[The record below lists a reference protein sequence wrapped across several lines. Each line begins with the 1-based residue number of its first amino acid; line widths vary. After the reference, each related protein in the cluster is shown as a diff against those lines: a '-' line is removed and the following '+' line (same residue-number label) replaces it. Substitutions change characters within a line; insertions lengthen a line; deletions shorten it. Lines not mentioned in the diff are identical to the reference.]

1 MSPAESPVPQSIHKW
16 TEKHMSSKVKRH
28 YGSIRLLRVLKK
40 MANRNVAEKCEI
52 EWLGYKMAVLFN
64 VDKCK
69 ITHTE
74 KNQTFYTHIY
84 INKRSWDYYYH
95 LRMKCWHYNRQF
107 KKKMSALCLTVTK
120 KANCMLWIIRK
131 RTKNKPEN
139 ITMPPYNLVCTLPF

>member
-1 MSPAESPVPQSIHKW
+1 
-16 TEKHMSSKVKRH
+16 
-28 YGSIRLLRVLKK
+28 

-52 EWLGYKMAVLFN
+52 EWLGCKMAMLFN

-120 KANCMLWIIRK
+120 KKQI
-131 RTKNKPEN
+131 
-139 ITMPPYNLVCTLPF
+139 VCYELLGREQRISQRTLPCHHII